1 MRSIRATPPEPR
13 PSDLCRKKMERPL
26 LINDSDEEDE
36 YRENRVSVDDVM
48 NFIGFG
54 PFQLVAFFLAG
65 IASFAFSIDAA
76 LFAFIVKPVE
86 EEWHL
91 SPLHFALLP
100 SLTGVANIIGGFFYG
115 YLSDT
120 FGRVWPFALCAFN
133 IGVCSLASA
142 FSPNFY
148 TFIALRFG
156 TSLGMTACLSLL
168 YPLIIEFLPVRNRGK
183 ALIALYLVQAGTSCM
198 TGGLAWWLI
207 PTYKNGWRYLTIVTS
222 LPAFVTLVYRLLFY
236 VESPR
241 FLISKGQLHRA
252 RRILEKMARW
262 NGKNLSEYLPKE
274 REFSLLVE
282 TKTLQTGSG
291 KLGTLYNFF
300 YIFKPLYLRTTLALL
315 IINITNAGSF
325 WGISLFLP
333 SLLTDI
339 TSDSYFI
346 AFMGYLGQIPGIL
359 LMLIIV
365 EWRGV
370 GRLNTMRL
378 YTALSIIF
386 LLAFGLYQNEV
397 ATPVFTIM
405 IYFSML
411 PLSALVNAYSSENYP
426 TTFRALAINLFNNV
440 GAFVNIFTP
449 YIGGY
454 STELFVKWPWLFSLV
469 WAVFFTVQFMA
480 TFLLTREPL
489 GMRSVCACALYEN

>member
-1 MRSIRATPPEPR
+1 
-13 PSDLCRKKMERPL
+13 
-26 LINDSDEEDE
+26 
-36 YRENRVSVDDVM
+36 
-48 NFIGFG
+48 
-54 PFQLVAFFLAG
+54 
-65 IASFAFSIDAA
+65 
-76 LFAFIVKPVE
+76 
-86 EEWHL
+86 
-91 SPLHFALLP
+91 
-100 SLTGVANIIGGFFYG
+100 
-115 YLSDT
+115 
-120 FGRVWPFALCAFN
+120 
-133 IGVCSLASA
+133 
-142 FSPNFY
+142 
-148 TFIALRFG
+148 
-156 TSLGMTACLSLL
+156 
-168 YPLIIEFLPVRNRGK
+168 
-183 ALIALYLVQAGTSCM
+183 M

-262 NGKNLSEYLPKE
+262 NGNEYLPKE

-291 KLGTLYNFF
+291 KLGTLYNLN
-300 YIFKPLYLRTTLALL
+300 IFKPLYLRTTLALL
-315 IINITNAGSF
+315 ITNAGSF

-378 YTALSIIF
+378 HTTLSIIF

-397 ATPVFTIM
+397 ATPVHVHYHDI
-405 IYFSML
+405 L
-411 PLSALVNAYSSENYP
+411 QHA
-426 TTFRALAINLFNNV
+426 
-440 GAFVNIFTP
+440 
-449 YIGGY
+449 
-454 STELFVKWPWLFSLV
+454 SLV
-469 WAVFFTVQFMA
+469 GSGQCLQLRELPHNSGYQPVQQ
-480 TFLLTREPL
+480 
-489 GMRSVCACALYEN
+489 CIC